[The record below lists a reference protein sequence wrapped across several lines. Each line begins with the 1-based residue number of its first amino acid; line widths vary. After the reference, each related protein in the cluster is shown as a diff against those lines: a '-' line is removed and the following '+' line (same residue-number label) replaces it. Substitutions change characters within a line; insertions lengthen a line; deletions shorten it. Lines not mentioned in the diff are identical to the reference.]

1 MNVNCQRDK
10 EDRLL
15 NYLTSTPPTNKI
27 FRFLKMVR
35 ASLDRQIDTTVI
47 VASCFPL
54 FEQVAIIDAEEFR
67 ETSMYFVVT
76 QTNNYAEKHT
86 A

>member
-1 MNVNCQRDK
+1 
-10 EDRLL
+10 
-15 NYLTSTPPTNKI
+15 
-27 FRFLKMVR
+27 MVR

-76 QTNNYAEKHT
+76 QTNNYADKHT
-86 A
+86 V